1 VARERRY
8 RVGEL
13 AHLCD
18 VNPRTVDYYT
28 TAGLLAPVARS
39 PGGHR
44 LYDDAA
50 ARRLRVVKLLQAQG
64 LPLGA
69 IRARL
74 EAPGGD
80 AGVLPH
86 VEQLRAELRRLEGEV
101 AALAP
106 QLAAATPEDEQARGA
121 LRASLAGAASYA
133 AALAQELLGLLSAG
147 MFGLL

>member
-1 VARERRY
+1 MARERRY

-13 AHLCD
+13 ARLCD

-28 TAGLLAPVARS
+28 VAGLLAPVARS

-50 ARRLRVVKLLQAQG
+50 ARRLRAVKLLQAQG

-74 EAPGGD
+74 DAPGGD
-80 AGVLPH
+80 AGVLPR
-86 VEQLRAELRRLEGEV
+86 VEQLRADLRRLEGEV

-106 QLAAATPEDEQARGA
+106 QLAAAAPEDEPTRGA
-121 LRASLAGAASYA
+121 LRDSLAGAASYA
-133 AALAQELLGLLSAG
+133 ATLAQELMGLVNAGLPGLL
-147 MFGLL
+147 